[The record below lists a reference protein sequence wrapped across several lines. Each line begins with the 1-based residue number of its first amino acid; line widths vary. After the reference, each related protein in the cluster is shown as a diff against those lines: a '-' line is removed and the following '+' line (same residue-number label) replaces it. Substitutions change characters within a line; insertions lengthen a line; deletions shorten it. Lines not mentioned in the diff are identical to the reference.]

1 MTIKAIAAQALARL
15 AREPHESL
23 HERNTPLARLH
34 DCLGVVQSCKGQN
47 SADKNIE
54 NNILSL
60 HESAQKT
67 ARNSDSFVQDL
78 HESRTRA
85 CTRQN
90 IEQLYP
96 KILSLSD
103 GRMVALRDVLEC
115 AAPEDWRDLTN
126 GETLH
131 AFASSLLMTDP
142 QIWEFLP

>member
-1 MTIKAIAAQALARL
+1 MTIKAIAEQALARL

-60 HESAQKT
+60 HESARKA

-78 HESRTRA
+78 HESRTRV

-96 KILSLSD
+96 QILTLPD
-103 GRMVALRDVLEC
+103 GRMVALRDALNR
-115 AAPEDWRDLTN
+115 AGPDDWPNLMNPETMA
-126 GETLH
+126 
-131 AFASSLLMTDP
+131 AFASALLMTDP